1 MAYNVG
7 HAKITVRPD
16 LDGFRNSLRQQ
27 WNRQRKEFEKEQAK
41 GDNGLK
47 IDVNQKHLQDQIAAV
62 NRKMD
67 GLINRKRTVDVSAR
81 FNSREFRQQVKAALN
96 SVNSN
101 IVADADTKSAES
113 KISKAA
119 AKRTVKFDLDESALD
134 SYMKNRRQ
142 LGIATL
148 TVSLKGD
155 ADAENRLNAIART
168 RTTDIRINKI
178 GDERLN
184 VASSTTARVHLQD
197 DLPELR
203 RRVATQTTIRP
214 IRVHTELVPNLGS
227 FQSAISDATR
237 DIKVR
242 VRAEAAQARA
252 ATAALT
258 RPETKNIFVNAHTDA
273 AEKKIDAL
281 IARIGVIG
289 RMATRAT
296 VIGSLFTGV
305 GIAAAGATPA
315 LVAFGS
321 ALGSTVGVIAT
332 IPAIANGAIFAM
344 GALGLSVMK
353 AGDTLGNVYD
363 GLEDGV
369 IGLKEFNEA
378 TEGASPALKEFARL
392 LFRANEG
399 QKTLYQG
406 FEMLQKSSEQ
416 AFFTQ
421 VNSGL
426 LVMDDRL
433 RRVNK
438 DGVKGISALNN
449 HMTGLSTAIGAVVKN
464 WAEFRFSFRGF
475 RDLNTQ
481 LGNTR
486 ALMTNLVSALAE
498 WNIAWNNLATV
509 GSRFLPRMGE
519 SIRSSARSFAEW
531 TNEAR
536 ASGEMVRIVE
546 TALKSVKAIAEGVG
560 ITFSIMGDGLKA
572 AGANAQGLAE
582 DFRSGAESVKEW
594 SSSVE
599 GQGAMI
605 KFFGEARA
613 VGSEL
618 WAVLRDIGKVIA
630 TYVTPILSEF
640 IQGFGPRF
648 REALGTNTDLM
659 EAFAPAMRRLGEG
672 LGEAAKSFSA
682 FGRMVAPIISTVL
695 PPLSLAFE
703 SVGRAIG
710 ALAGP
715 TFTLMAFAAAM
726 KSLQPVIASFTALL
740 GRGGLPGRVL
750 FLGTALASVTGTF
763 EPLLKA
769 VVALNDNLGGLPL
782 AIAAISLASKRVGA
796 SFSQATASSSALT
809 GSVKALTAEQLK
821 LAAAIKAVDATAIT
835 GIRTQTTLG
844 RATQSALAPVK
855 AIGGAYVASSAKAK
869 AWSAS
874 QLAASRSAQLA
885 AVNSRNLFNTVDR
898 MGASVFHRAMV
909 PIGRFGGAVAG
920 LGGAS
925 KEAGRQM
932 VSAFRGA
939 ARGIKGAFSGILS
952 FLGGWQT
959 LAIAAVVGVGM
970 TIVNQKKE
978 AEEWAKANETATRN
992 TGNAY
997 KQMYKDIASGS
1008 DTMEALSGQMQQAHD
1023 DLVKIGEAGPGGA
1036 SRIGALWSET
1046 WRGSLLGPNGV
1057 GLVGES
1063 DAWQDFREAE
1073 EAAKAAEAAAEKI
1086 EKLNLS
1092 MDELSRIAIAGGAEW
1107 DSLMES
1113 LGDSQAGDMARDSL
1127 QKLADEAI
1135 RAHEAFN
1142 QSGPAVAEAAR
1153 LFEEVAES
1161 GGEAEGSLNKVRTAL
1176 MLLNG
1181 VIDPAA
1187 DASAALRT
1195 QLDALAGKGD
1205 EFAGATLDASGGLDT
1220 LNNSASA
1227 ALHGELS
1234 SLGSTMADAVEQ
1246 GADANAVWD
1255 AAAPALERMQR
1266 QSGLTEK
1273 EFSNLLKAYEMTPE
1287 RLETAV
1293 VLTTNDTMRE
1303 LALLNGRIKNLPEGE
1318 ANIKLTDVSKDTK
1331 EMLEEIGF
1339 VLHNDMDGDVV
1350 LRATEGTRQSQ
1361 AILDVMVNSL
1371 ADMTEKEWEA
1381 MVSAPGAQGVHDLIE
1396 RIVDK
1401 DIPEKISTVTD
1412 VGGQEQAELLEALG
1426 LIKIEG
1432 KKVVVNDAGGQRV
1445 LDLLRDINRNSGDV
1459 SKNVTITTTRI
1470 TTHQEAY
1477 GESIGNQRSLSVAGE
1492 MARRGG
1498 HWQGGRFPGY
1508 ARGDRHMGYRLPTS
1522 GPGTEDRDGFMAYDQ
1537 NGQPNARLDAGE
1549 WIINGVMS
1557 ERYNAELAAI
1567 NAGTFPKLP
1576 GFATGGGFDLMSAL
1590 RNGAG
1595 QAASFGSGFVS
1606 GVTGSAKGTNP
1617 LSGLIDGDPFAPLVG
1632 AWETVQSTINEGWN
1646 VFKTEATTA
1655 FETVKTNVTAPF
1667 TSANDTLQSTWSQTQ
1682 GWMNSQWSTFSNQAL
1697 ATWTG
1702 VQSNVTSQFSAMQ
1715 NNMTAQWTTAKNNI
1729 DSVYRGGMVPVF
1741 NALQGSLNTV
1751 QSSFSA
1757 AVQGIGAYWNRTK
1770 ELTAAPTRYTISQ
1783 VFNGGLVGMWNSA
1796 SELLD
1801 TKKMN
1806 PYPLRFATGGK
1817 VDGPGSE
1824 TSDSIPAMLS
1834 DGEYVIKAAAVKKIG
1849 EKNLDALNSGNMEFA
1864 QTAFKDRTFRKMAI
1878 KRAAGGIV
1886 KGDKSWTQLKRGM
1899 DWAKSR
1905 NGRPYVW
1912 GGSANGSGGTDCSG
1926 FMSGIADVILGG
1938 NGARQWATGNFPA
1951 GQQGAWAPGLRAG
1964 FSVGITNGGPGGG
1977 HTAGTIGGV
1986 PGLPAVNVE
1995 AGGANSRVKYG
2006 TSDAAGANSGF
2017 QTQHHMIVAEGGVF
2031 KQGIGS
2037 VGGGGVDMG
2046 ALVAEAM
2053 APHKRKFDAATN
2065 GWNKP
2070 GLINT
2075 IPRQTGVKLGAS
2087 AQKIIDK
2094 KAAELSTAAGGLVS
2108 SAGVNGTN
2116 KEMGK
2121 QMAARVGWTG
2131 AEWNALDKLWTKES
2145 GWNHLAQNPTSTA
2158 YGIPQFLDSTWATVG
2173 GTKTSDPRK
2182 QIQYGIKYIQ
2192 QRPQYGSPSKAWAH
2206 SVANN
2211 WYDNGGYLMPGV
2223 TRANNETGKPEP
2235 VFTAEQ
2241 WLLLRKAIVNN
2252 FQNMNWEGVAENL
2265 QLAADVIVHA
2275 FNKVDWEDVGYHV
2288 GNVARESFVEGQ
2300 TADALGVFGIPSPN
2314 SIPIV
2319 KAMEDLNEALREQA
2333 KEEREARAA
2342 ADKEAREAEKEAE
2355 GTAGGKTEKQIE
2367 ATKEA
2372 YKKANER
2379 TRESGG
2385 TPSEEDLA
2393 AERTGLKPGE
2403 YAKGDKDSIQDAQNA
2418 AKEAR
2423 SKVPS
2428 VPTLTPNYGANRG
2441 KQKVNRNTS
2450 AAAMVAGTAAPLAA
2464 SAGAINPALGAAVTF
2479 AAGAVKN
2486 ATNSTTKST
2495 SGATYIIYANT
2506 VDEGMRRAQMHDRQ
2520 STARSN
2526 VTR

>member
-27 WNRQRKEFEKEQAK
+27 WNRQRKEFEKEQTK

-62 NRKMD
+62 NKKMD

-119 AKRTVKFDLDESALD
+119 AKRTVKFDLDESAID

-214 IRVHTELVPNLGS
+214 VRVHTELVPNLGS

-252 ATAALT
+252 ETAALT
-258 RPETKNIFVNAHTDA
+258 RPETKNIFVNAHTRKAQQD
-273 AEKKIDAL
+273 IDAL
-281 IARIGVIG
+281 IARIGIVG
-289 RMATRAT
+289 RMATRGT
-296 VIGSLFTGV
+296 VYGTLFTGL

-315 LVAFGS
+315 IVAFGS
-321 ALGSTVGVIAT
+321 ALGAT
-332 IPAIANGAIFAM
+332 TGTLLTLPGLVNGSVFAL
-344 GALGLSVMK
+344 GALGLAVGGAVNMFSE
-353 AGDTLGNVYD
+353 LGES
-363 GLEDGV
+363 LEDGK
-369 IGLKEFNEA
+369 LDMKAFKA
-378 TEGASPALKEFARL
+378 LTENASPALKEFTKM
-392 LFRANEG
+392 LFVANDG
-399 QKTLYQG
+399 QKALSEG
-406 FEMLQKSSEQ
+406 FFAMQSAAED

-421 VNSGL
+421 VNDGL
-426 LVMDDRL
+426 RVMDERL
-433 RRVNK
+433 RSVNEN
-438 DGVKGISALNN
+438 GVKGFTEINR
-449 HMTGLSTAIGAVVKN
+449 HMVGLSTALGSIAGN
-464 WAEFRFSFRGF
+464 WAEFRFSDQGWA
-475 RDLNTQ
+475 DLNAQ
-481 LGNTR
+481 LLNTR
-486 ALMTNLVSALAE
+486 GLLTNIVGAMDR
-498 WNIAWNNLATV
+498 WNWAWNDMATV
-509 GSRFLPRMGE
+509 GSYYLPSMGRGLRDMMT
-519 SIRSSARSFAEW
+519 SLQGW
-531 TNEAR
+531 TDEAR
-536 ASGEMVRIVE
+536 RSGEMVRIIE
-546 TALKSVKAIAEGVG
+546 NG
-560 ITFSIMGDGLKA
+560 IRAAKNIGDGAGATFRIMGDVLHA
-572 AGANAQGLAE
+572 AGVNARGLA
-582 DFRSGAESVKEW
+582 DGFRETTREIEAWTSSLSGQQSMVSFFKEARTVGAE
-594 SSSVE
+594 
-599 GQGAMI
+599 
-605 KFFGEARA
+605 F
-613 VGSEL
+613 
-618 WAVLRDIGKVIA
+618 WAILRDIGEVIA
-630 TYVTPILSEF
+630 IHVTPMLSEF
-640 IQGFGPRF
+640 VQGFGPEF
-648 REALGTNTDLM
+648 RQALGENTELI
-659 EAFAPAMRRLGEG
+659 EAFKPVMRGMGEG
-672 LGEAAKSFSA
+672 LGLATQSFAA
-682 FGRMVAPIISTVL
+682 FGRMVAPILRDVL
-695 PPLSLAFE
+695 PPLVPAFK
-703 SVGRAIG
+703 AIAEAVG

-715 TFTLMAFAAAM
+715 TVTLMGFTAALRSLRPFIAAAGA
-726 KSLQPVIASFTALL
+726 VL
-740 GRGGLPGRVL
+740 GRGGLAGQFLV
-750 FLGTALASVTGTF
+750 LGTMITSVFGVFDDVLGFLTDLNDKAKGIPAVIGAIALAFKASSASMTAWNRSTVAAGAASAALASKQSAAAASNIAYAKSLRVVQGANISATFSESAIAITRTGRAMD
-763 EPLLKA
+763 KMK
-769 VVALNDNLGGLPL
+769 GGLAGL
-782 AIAAISLASKRVGA
+782 RTSMGSWNAAGKTMMGL
-796 SFSQATASSSALT
+796 
-809 GSVKALTAEQLK
+809 GSGI
-821 LAAAIKAVDATAIT
+821 LAAFGGWPGV
-835 GIRTQTTLG
+835 
-844 RATQSALAPVK
+844 LAGA
-855 AIGGAYVASSAKAK
+855 AIGGVMY
-869 AWSAS
+869 
-874 QLAASRSAQLA
+874 
-885 AVNSRNLFNTVDR
+885 LFNRVKKNNEAMKASAELAKSNGEANKR
-898 MGASVFHRAMV
+898 MTEDMLSGASE
-909 PIGRFGGAVAG
+909 IDAVSNS
-920 LGGAS
+920 LDVMIE
-925 KEAGRQM
+925 KME
-932 VSAFRGA
+932 
-939 ARGIKGAFSGILS
+939 
-952 FLGGWQT
+952 
-959 LAIAAVVGVGM
+959 AIA
-970 TIVNQKKE
+970 
-978 AEEWAKANETATRN
+978 ET
-992 TGNAY
+992 GG
-997 KQMYKDIASGS
+997 SGS
-1008 DTMEALSGQMQQAHD
+1008 DEYKKSIELIDEMGISHE
-1023 DLVKIGEAGPGGA
+1023 DL
-1036 SRIGALWSET
+1036 
-1046 WRGSLLGPNGV
+1046 
-1057 GLVGES
+1057 
-1063 DAWQDFREAE
+1063 
-1073 EAAKAAEAAAEKI
+1073 AEAVSGSANEY
-1086 EKLNLS
+1086 N
-1092 MDELSRIAIAGGAEW
+1092 
-1107 DSLMES
+1107 
-1113 LGDSQAGDMARDSL
+1113 QF
-1127 QKLADEAI
+1127 I
-1135 RAHEAFN
+1135 RANVEGREGGEELERQLDNQRHAFN
-1142 QSGPAVAEAAR
+1142 QLQSAMKAMSPEQKKAYE
-1153 LFEEVAES
+1153 LFREISES
-1161 GGEAEGSLNKVRTAL
+1161 GGEAEGSVNKVREAL
-1176 MLLNG
+1176 MLLQG
-1181 VIDPAA
+1181 TQMAVTSAAA
-1187 DASAALRT
+1187 DLTNQFDSTKQRM
-1195 QLDALAGKGD
+1195 DD
-1205 EFAGATLDASGGLDT
+1205 FAGATLDANGNLDT
-1220 LNNSASA
+1220 TTSAGA
-1227 ALHGELS
+1227 ALHEELLNVGDS
-1234 SLGSTMADAVEQ
+1234 IGNAVEQ
-1246 GADANAVWD
+1246 GMDVDVAFGQASDTMLLLRESAGLAGDATSENGQKWQ
-1255 AAAPALERMQR
+1255 E
-1266 QSGLTEK
+1266 
-1273 EFSNLLKAYEMTPE
+1273 LLDKYHLTPE
-1287 RLETAV
+1287 RIETAMI
-1293 VLTTNDTMRE
+1293 LKTSE
-1303 LALLNGRIKNLPEGE
+1303 ALLSLAGFLESVKQAEAGE
-1318 ANIKLTDVSKDTK
+1318 AVTLRLEDEEAREMIEQFDVDLMKVGENTYRVRLDADTQGVIDGIDTATEQLGAFDKLSAKPFADLDPSKFNMAFYEALHKAGILDEATPTALMDLNIDGLTQK
-1331 EMLEEIGF
+1331 EQIVLLSLIDLDGMKPTPEMDLVIDSLLEKAGLSRDEIES
-1339 VLHNDMDGDVV
+1339 LKEIEPAS
-1350 LRATEGTRQSQ
+1350 LRATRKQLTEE
-1361 AILDVMVNSL
+1361 
-1371 ADMTEKEWEA
+1371 TEKAKKDWRGAVWAIGQDKAQLNASGANARGEMDNVKNHWENMTLSQKEVA
-1381 MVSAPGAQGVHDLIE
+1381 VKGKV
-1396 RIVDK
+1396 
-1401 DIPEKISTVTD
+1401 TVIYD
-1412 VGGQEQAELLEALG
+1412 
-1426 LIKIEG
+1426 
-1432 KKVVVNDAGGQRV
+1432 GQRMSAKRARA
-1445 LDLLRDINRNSGDV
+1445 LEEQGKPGDFIGPV
-1459 SKNVTITTTRI
+1459 V
-1470 TTHQEAY
+1470 
-1477 GESIGNQRSLSVAGE
+1477 GEYS
-1492 MARRGG
+1492 
-1498 HWQGGRFPGY
+1498 QGGRFPGY

-1576 GFATGGGFDLMSAL
+1576 GFAAGGGFDLMSAL
-1590 RNGAG
+1590 QNGAG
-1595 QAASFGSGFVS
+1595 QAASFGSGFMS
-1606 GVTGSAKGTNP
+1606 GATGSAKGSSP
-1617 LSGLIDGDPFAPLVG
+1617 LGALGIGDPFAPLVG

-1655 FETVKTNVTAPF
+1655 FETVKSNVTAPF
-1667 TSANDTLQSTWSQTQ
+1667 TSANETLQSTWSQTQ

-1751 QSSFSA
+1751 QSSFST

-2241 WLLLRKAIVNN
+2241 WQLLKKAIVNN

-2342 ADKEAREAEKEAE
+2342 ADKEAREAEAEAE

-2379 TRESGG
+2379 TREIGG
-2385 TPSEEDLA
+2385 TPSKEDLA

-2403 YAKGDKDSIQDAQNA
+2403 YAKGDEDSIRDAQNA

-2428 VPTLTPNYGANRG
+2428 APTLTPNYGASKG

-2450 AAAMVAGTAAPLAA
+2450 AAAMVAGTAVPLAA

-2495 SGATYIIYANT
+2495 SGATYNIYANS

>member
-62 NRKMD
+62 NKKMD

-119 AKRTVKFDLDESALD
+119 AKRTVKFDLDESAID

-184 VASSTTARVHLQD
+184 VASSTTAQVHLQD

-214 IRVHTELVPNLGS
+214 VRVHTELVPNLGS

-252 ATAALT
+252 ETAALT

-289 RMATRAT
+289 RMATRGAVYST
-296 VIGSLFTGV
+296 LFTGM

-344 GALGLSVMK
+344 GALGLSVMR

-475 RDLNTQ
+475 KDLNTQ

-486 ALMTNLVSALAE
+486 ALMTNLVSALSE

-630 TYVTPILSEF
+630 TYVTPMLSEF

-659 EAFAPAMRRLGEG
+659 DAFAPAMRRLGEG

-809 GSVKALTAEQLK
+809 GGVKALTAEQLK

-844 RATQSALAPVK
+844 SATQAALAPVK

-909 PIGRFGGAVAG
+909 PIGKFGGAVAG

-1008 DTMEALSGQMQQAHD
+1008 DTMEALSSQMQQAHD
-1023 DLVKIGEAGPGGA
+1023 DLVKIGESGPGGA

-1113 LGDSQAGDMARDSL
+1113 LGDSQAGDMARDAM

-1234 SLGSTMADAVEQ
+1234 SLGSTMADAVEK
-1246 GADANAVWD
+1246 GEDANAVWD

-1331 EMLEEIGF
+1331 DMLEEIGF

-1371 ADMTEKEWEA
+1371 ADITEKEWEA
-1381 MVSAPGAQGVHDLIE
+1381 MVSAPGAQGVHDLIG

-1426 LIKIEG
+1426 LIKIKG

-1498 HWQGGRFPGY
+1498 NWQGGRFPGY

-1576 GFATGGGFDLMSAL
+1576 GFAAGGGFDLMSAL
-1590 RNGAG
+1590 QNGAG
-1595 QAASFGSGFVS
+1595 QAASFGSGFAS

-1702 VQSNVTSQFSAMQ
+1702 VQSNVTSQFTTMQ
-1715 NNMTAQWTTAKNNI
+1715 GNMTAQWTTAKNNI
-1729 DSVYRGGMVPVF
+1729 DNVYRTGIVPVF

-1751 QSSFSA
+1751 QSAFGT
-1757 AVQGIGAYWNRTK
+1757 AVQGIGNYWNRTR
-1770 ELTAAPTRYTISQ
+1770 ELSAAPVRYTIRE
-1783 VFNGGLVGMWNSA
+1783 VFNGGLVGMWNSTND
-1796 SELLD
+1796 LLD
-1801 TKKMN
+1801 TKRMS
-1806 PYPLRFATGGK
+1806 PYSVNFHTGGSNIDVLPGYTPGRDPHTFVDPVTGMSIGLSGGESIMRPEVTAEMGEARIDSLNAAARIGGRSAVRRHLGQFANGGIVDSMRHVMGARFPMLQFTSGLRFTDNGYHSKGQAADFSNGGDSTPEMQAATKWVHDNYRKQTIQLIHSPSPYNIGGGAK
-1817 VDGPGSE
+1817 VGDGMGYYTPGTMAEHRNHVHWAVNSPV
-1824 TSDSIPAMLS
+1824 SLDGAGPVPAGFIAAGG
-1834 DGEYVIKAAAVKKIG
+1834 DGGGFDMAAAVA
-1849 EKNLDALNSGNMEFA
+1849 DAMSE
-1864 QTAFKDRTFRKMAI
+1864 DRK
-1878 KRAAGGIV
+1878 
-1886 KGDKSWTQLKRGM
+1886 
-1899 DWAKSR
+1899 
-1905 NGRPYVW
+1905 
-1912 GGSANGSGGTDCSG
+1912 
-1926 FMSGIADVILGG
+1926 
-1938 NGARQWATGNFPA
+1938 
-1951 GQQGAWAPGLRAG
+1951 
-1964 FSVGITNGGPGGG
+1964 
-1977 HTAGTIGGV
+1977 
-1986 PGLPAVNVE
+1986 
-1995 AGGANSRVKYG
+1995 
-2006 TSDAAGANSGF
+2006 
-2017 QTQHHMIVAEGGVF
+2017 
-2031 KQGIGS
+2031 
-2037 VGGGGVDMG
+2037 
-2046 ALVAEAM
+2046 
-2053 APHKRKFDAATN
+2053 KFDRAVS
-2065 GWNKP
+2065 GWNKA
-2070 GLINT
+2070 GLFNT
-2075 IPRQTGVKLGAS
+2075 LPKQAGTQLEKAFDKV
-2087 AQKIIDK
+2087 IDK
-2094 KAAELSTAAGGLVS
+2094 KAGEMSTAAGGLVS
-2108 SAGVNGTN
+2108 SAGVNGSN
-2116 KEMGK
+2116 VSMGK

-2131 AEWNALDKLWTKES
+2131 DKWDSLFNLWTRES
-2145 GWNHLAQNPTSTA
+2145 NWNHLAQNPTSTA
-2158 YGIPQFLDSTWATVG
+2158 FGIPQFLDTTWATVG
-2173 GTKTSDPRK
+2173 GTKTSDPKK
-2182 QIQYGIKYIQ
+2182 QIQYGIKYVQ
-2192 QRPQYGSPSKAWAH
+2192 QRYGDSNGAWRFWQ
-2206 SVANN
+2206 ANN
-2211 WYDNGGYLMPGV
+2211 WYDDGGYLMPGV
-2223 TRANNETGKPEP
+2223 TRANNDTGKPEP

-2241 WLLLRKAIVNN
+2241 WQLLKKAIVNN

-2342 ADKEAREAEKEAE
+2342 ADKEAREAEAEAE

-2379 TRESGG
+2379 TREMGG

-2403 YAKGDKDSIQDAQNA
+2403 YAKGDKDSIRDAQNA

-2428 VPTLTPNYGANRG
+2428 APTLTPNYGASKG
-2441 KQKVNRNTS
+2441 KRKVNRNTS

-2495 SGATYIIYANT
+2495 SGATYNIYANT